1 MNRIAIRS
9 VALLLLLTGIT
20 TMQPAVAAKAVDGHH
35 YIVFQVSDDNPVTQG
50 LALNNA
56 VNMQKALGQ
65 DNVTIEI
72 VAYGPGLSLLTRQN
86 AQAERVQSLAMQD
99 ITFSACGNTMKA
111 VEKKTGKVPQLTEGV
126 KVVSAGVERIVELQ
140 EKGYAYIRP

>member
-1 MNRIAIRS
+1 MNHIAMRS
-9 VALLLLLTGIT
+9 VALLMLLTGIT
-20 TMQPAVAAKAVDGHH
+20 AMQPAVAAKAADGHH